1 MIYEDKLRK
10 TIARALGYYMY
21 ARANGRD
28 GKIQL
33 ERYKKLQK
41 VYEERVQNTE
51 KRNPCAIL

>member
-10 TIARALGYYMY
+10 TI

-33 ERYKKLQK
+33 ERYKKLQITK
-41 VYEERVQNTE
+41 G
-51 KRNPCAIL
+51 I